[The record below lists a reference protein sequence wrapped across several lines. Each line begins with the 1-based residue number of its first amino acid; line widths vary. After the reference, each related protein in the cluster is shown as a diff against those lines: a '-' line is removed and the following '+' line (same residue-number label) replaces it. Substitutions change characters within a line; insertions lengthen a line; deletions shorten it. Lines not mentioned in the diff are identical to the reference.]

1 MNYAF
6 TSKDFTF
13 FNDLIHEAGQLALGI
28 QKSGFN
34 IERKLDNSI
43 VTEADFKVQELI
55 VNSVKNRFNHINFV
69 HEENFDKSVNNFHK
83 DEFSIIIDPIDG
95 TSVFSMRLP
104 LWCISLG
111 IFKGY
116 EPVYGFVYA
125 PASDFYF
132 YNDNDNAF
140 LNNKPVKIIND
151 LKLTRE
157 SCFFCASEIPNAV
170 KSSFPGKIRNFGST
184 AFHAS
189 LLADNARNNVF
200 AFIGESYLWDWA
212 GAIPII
218 LKAGGHISYCD
229 GSNIDYEYV
238 VKNNYRFLKPL
249 VAYACDE
256 FGAVERFLRRK

>member
-13 FNDLIHEAGQLALGI
+13 FNNLILKAGQLALDI
-28 QKSGFN
+28 QKSDFN
-34 IERKLDNSI
+34 IERKSDNTI
-43 VTEADFKVQELI
+43 VTKADFEVQELI
-55 VNSVKNRFNHINFV
+55 VDSVKKHYKHVNLV
-69 HEENFDKSVNNFHK
+69 HEENFNKTINNFHN
-83 DEFSIIIDPIDG
+83 DELTIIIDPIDG

-111 IFKGY
+111 VFKGF
-116 EPVYGFVYA
+116 EPVYGFVYS

-140 LNNKPVKIIND
+140 LNNKPVKIINN
-151 LKLTRE
+151 LQITRE
-157 SCFFCASEIPNAV
+157 SCFFCASEIPNAIA
-170 KSSFPGKIRNFGST
+170 SFPGKIRNFGST

-229 GSNIDYEYV
+229 GSIIDFESV
-238 VKNNYRFLKPL
+238 VKNKYHFPKPL
-249 VAYACDE
+249 VAYACND
-256 FGAVERFLRRK
+256 FKDVKRWLRKR